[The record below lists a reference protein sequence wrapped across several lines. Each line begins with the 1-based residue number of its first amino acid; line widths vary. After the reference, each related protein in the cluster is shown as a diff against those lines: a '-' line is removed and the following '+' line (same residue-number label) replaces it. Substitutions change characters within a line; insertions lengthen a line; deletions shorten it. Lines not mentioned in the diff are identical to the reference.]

1 MFDSKDFRVMLDQ
14 VVDALNPQTAT
25 LTFPLPEYDG
35 EFRTAVDGSKFKSVL
50 WDLDQEMRTTCKHDA
65 EPMISH
71 HDGIELTDGE
81 RKKNSVIYTTT
92 DYWRDRLWSLLGER
106 NLDLWDE

>member
-1 MFDSKDFRVMLDQ
+1 MLNDYDLSKWCDRMLDT
-14 VVDALNPQTAT
+14 VATPRAT
-25 LTFPLPEYDG
+25 LSFPLPEYDG
-35 EFRTAVDGSKFKSVL
+35 EFRTAINGSNYRSVL